1 MRGRSLTVAYVAVAT
16 VFGAQLVL
24 APVLPSLA
32 RTLLLSEFQ
41 AGLFVTVS
49 SAALMV
55 VSPLWGRVVTRWG
68 ARNVATISM
77 VGIAVAQLVFA
88 AIAHAAL
95 VGGRSG
101 ATFWLLLSVRAL
113 GQGVAASAT
122 SVAVVSYLSQNTAAG
137 TERVRAL
144 GMFGASLGLGTVIG
158 PALGSFLAGQSL
170 LLALYVPA
178 APVAVVALV
187 VWRWL
192 GNDRPEPSAAGERGT
207 LRATQV
213 WPYLAIGVV
222 LFTVLAPV
230 PLLLGFLVQD
240 RFHLSAEA
248 GASGAGLALVA
259 YGLASLVAQALLVR
273 WLDWPPLRLLLVG
286 VPLSL
291 VAFLGIAFAPNL
303 AVVVAATGLF
313 GLGHGLAIP
322 GYTAAPTL
330 GVASDQQGRLAGFLT
345 SANGAGSIL
354 GPLLATPLYGV
365 SPGAPLVA
373 DAILMALLI
382 VFMRLR
388 AGWPPEPA
396 PQDRP
401 ERAAS

>member
-1 MRGRSLTVAYVAVAT
+1 MRGRSLTVAYAAVAT
-16 VFGAQLVL
+16 VFSAQLVL

-32 RTLLLSEFQ
+32 RTLRLSEFQ

-77 VGIAVAQLVFA
+77 LGIAVAQLVFA

-95 VGGRSG
+95 ADGRSG

-192 GNDRPEPSAAGERGT
+192 GNDRPEPAAGERGT

-273 WLDWPPLRLLLVG
+273 WLDWPPPRLLLVG
-286 VPLSL
+286 VPLSA

-303 AVVVAATGLF
+303 AVVVVATGLF

-322 GYTAAPTL
+322 GYTAAPTFA
-330 GVASDQQGRLAGFLT
+330 VASDQQGKLAGFLT

-365 SPGAPLVA
+365 APGAPLVA

-388 AGWPPEPA
+388 AGWPREPA

>member
-16 VFGAQLVL
+16 VFSAQLVL

-101 ATFWLLLSVRAL
+101 ATFWLLLAVRAL

-178 APVAVVALV
+178 VPVAVVALV

-192 GNDRPEPSAAGERGT
+192 GNDRPEPSASARGT
-207 LRATQV
+207 LHATQV

-259 YGLASLVAQALLVR
+259 YGLASLVAQGLLVR

-303 AVVVAATGLF
+303 AVVVVATGLF

-330 GVASDQQGRLAGFLT
+330 GVAPDQQGKLAGFLT

-365 SPGAPLVA
+365 APGAPLVA
-373 DAILMALLI
+373 DAILMAMLI

-388 AGWPPEPA
+388 AGWPREPA